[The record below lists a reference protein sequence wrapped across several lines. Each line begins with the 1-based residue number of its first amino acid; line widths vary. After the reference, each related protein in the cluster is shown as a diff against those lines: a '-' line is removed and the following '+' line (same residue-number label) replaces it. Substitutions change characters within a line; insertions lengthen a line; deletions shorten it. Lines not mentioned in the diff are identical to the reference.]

1 MDSCLDYL
9 EGSRSGTRYDADV
22 LQRLDP
28 VDGAPLLARY
38 DLTRAGRTLTPRALA
53 ERTGPGMWRWSEL
66 LPVRD
71 TSHRIHLG
79 EGQTPLLGAFRLGPA
94 LGVDRL
100 MVKAEGLN
108 PTGSFKARGMS
119 AAVSRARELGVRS
132 LIAPS
137 AGNAGG
143 ALATYGAA
151 AGMPTT
157 VVMPVDTPEVN
168 VVEAQMAG
176 AHVVLVEGVISDC
189 GRVAAAIAER
199 TDAFDVST
207 LKEPYRVEGK
217 KTMGLELVEQL
228 GWAVPDV
235 IVYPTGGGTG
245 LVGMW
250 KAFEELQA
258 LGFLGRGRPRM
269 VSVQAEGC
277 APIVRALDEG
287 ASTATPWEDP
297 QTRAS
302 GLRVPSA
309 VGDRLILEALRT
321 SEGTAVAV
329 PEGEIDAVQK
339 LAGRRGVGYVSPESA
354 AAFAAVASLATDGW
368 LAANDRVVVFDTGI
382 GQKYPPPALPRP
394 PVVRPDVV
402 DDDEAL
408 ALVLPGRAGRAAAAR
423 RGDAV
428 RPVAGRPVPGRGGRV
443 SAILAATAPGSPTA
457 QDEAAVEAEAPV
469 VEADGAGRAVAS
481 APRAAVE
488 DDGTS
493 TAAPGDDVADSP
505 ASRAASARAT
515 RGSVV
520 GDPLRF
526 EARGPRVPGES
537 PSAARPRPDAPM
549 VPGAALSGVSGTAG
563 ATPPSSDPAPV
574 TPSRPAVAPGQAAGS
589 PPPAGSMSGA
599 MTAPAPAG
607 TGSSVPGGSAAGA
620 VPEAMMTPDPAGTGS
635 SAGSAAEGSVAGS
648 SAPAGSPPAES
659 ATGAGTR
666 RDPLGTAPAAGDGSA
681 AVPQAP
687 VGHDRGADAAS
698 GSVPGTAQPGGSP
711 SGSIAA
717 PAATPSDPPPERPG
731 AAPAPA
737 SSSDAVPAGGEV
749 GEAPSAPAPATPVK
763 PVTAGW
769 GPPTMSPAPAPWASQ
784 PDDAPAP
791 NPADSPSPAPD
802 TAAGVA
808 SVDPPSVAPLPV
820 PPWREIV
827 VGPLP
832 GPPRSA

>member
-408 ALVLPGRAGRAAAAR
+408 ALVLPGRAGRTAAGRQAGGGRAA
-423 RGDAV
+423 
-428 RPVAGRPVPGRGGRV
+428 AGRPVPGRGGRV
-443 SAILAATAPGSPTA
+443 SAILAATAPGSATDR
-457 QDEAAVEAEAPV
+457 DEAGAPV
-469 VEADGAGRAVAS
+469 VEAGAPVVEAG
-481 APRAAVE
+481 APVVE
-488 DDGTS
+488 AGAT
-493 TAAPGDDVADSP
+493 DDVAGPSGASPRVEAADSP
-505 ASRAASARAT
+505 ATRAASAQAT
-515 RGSVV
+515 SGSVV

-549 VPGAALSGVSGTAG
+549 VPGAATGR
-563 ATPPSSDPAPV
+563 PPTDSAAPS
-574 TPSRPAVAPGQAAGS
+574 TPGQAAGS
-589 PPPAGSMSGA
+589 PRPAISVSGA
-599 MTAPAPAG
+599 MAAPDPAG
-607 TGSSVPGGSAAGA
+607 TGSAVPGGSAAGA
-620 VPEAMMTPDPAGTGS
+620 VPEATMTPDPASTGS
-635 SAGSAAEGSVAGS
+635 PAGSWGPAGSATPDSVTSDPPASAGSPGHGGSGS
-648 SAPAGSPPAES
+648 GASVVGGPALGSAPAVGS
-659 ATGAGTR
+659 G
-666 RDPLGTAPAAGDGSA
+666 L
-681 AVPQAP
+681 
-687 VGHDRGADAAS
+687 AS
-698 GSVPGTAQPGGSP
+698 QGPGG
-711 SGSIAA
+711 
-717 PAATPSDPPPERPG
+717 PG
-731 AAPAPA
+731 AAPPA
-737 SSSDAVPAGGEV
+737 SSPTQPGAALPAASPPAADTPAGQDRTASGHT
-749 GEAPSAPAPATPVK
+749 TPVTPVE
-763 PVTAGW
+763 PVTSGW
-769 GPPTMSPAPAPWASQ
+769 GPPTTSPAPAPWASQ
-784 PDDAPAP
+784 SDDATAP
-791 NPADSPSPAPD
+791 DPADSPSPAPD

-808 SVDPPSVAPLPV
+808 SVDPPSVEPLPA